1 MAGRRGTGRAGG
13 ADVAERPAPGGAEAS
28 YWQVMAAADER
39 EARRKKTVA
48 MTAWATA
55 MVAVG
60 AMVAVAVIVQNRA
73 DGRPAD
79 DRQRTG
85 AAGVAASAAPGTA
98 SAGPAQADGPGAGT
112 ATTVSAPGLK
122 LGPAA
127 KVGAAAGRDGQ
138 AALLTGSGDSWA
150 EATGAAVDTTRDFTV
165 SAVVRNEAASAPK
178 AALSQNG
185 AQFFAFYL
193 GREDSSAA
201 TRNRWVF
208 KVQTAED
215 AGKTAMA
222 LSPGAA
228 ATGRWTTLTGVYS
241 AKAKTISL
249 YVDGALAQTTA
260 APAIIPG
267 QGPLELGRARW
278 KGKWSDAWNGGIT
291 DVRVW
296 KEALTAD
303 QVGKLPKGGPAT
315 AGGVLNP

>member
-1 MAGRRGTGRAGG
+1 MTERPTPGG
-13 ADVAERPAPGGAEAS
+13 AALGGAEAS
-28 YWQVMAAADER
+28 YWQVMTAADER
-39 EARRKKTVA
+39 EARRKRTVA

-73 DGRPAD
+73 DGHPAD
-79 DRQRTG
+79 EPQQT
-85 AAGVAASAAPGTA
+85 AAAAAPTAPGAA
-98 SAGPAQADGPGAGT
+98 SAGPERADGTGTGPGTT
-112 ATTVSAPGLK
+112 ASAPGLK

-127 KVGAAAGRDGQ
+127 KLGAAAGRDGQ
-138 AALLTGSGDSWA
+138 ALLLTGSGDGWG
-150 EATGAAVDTTRDFTV
+150 EAADAVVDTSRDFTV

-185 AQFFAFYL
+185 AQFFSFYL
-193 GREDSSAA
+193 GREDASAA

-215 AGKTAMA
+215 AGKTALA

-249 YVDGALAQTTA
+249 YVDGALAQTSP

-278 KGKWSDAWNGGIT
+278 KGKWADAWNGGIT

-303 QVGKLPKGGPAT
+303 QVGKLGKGGAT
-315 AGGVLNP
+315 SAGGVLNP